1 VTCLSAVTRSMY
13 VDDALPPEQVSAV
26 AEHLRGCSA
35 CSAKV
40 ASLRTERAALRAVL
54 QADDARSKVPAFV
67 PPARSRDFLALALG
81 VLAVAAVAGMFW
93 SAVAQAIPSGL
104 QWLNPFQTGELAE
117 RAISFITFLL
127 SEGNTMLTSALNLVA
142 ATLAVALLAWTTLS
156 LARSRGGAAVLVS
169 LLIVALALP
178 GLSHALEIRHT
189 DGVTTVAT
197 GETID
202 DTVIAVGQTVAV
214 DGTVNGDLL
223 AFGRTVT
230 IRGNVTGNVIT
241 GAESVTVE
249 GTVGGDIVGAGRS
262 VTLHG
267 TRVGRNF
274 FGLGRDLDLDASA
287 DVAGNALTFGDTA
300 HIDGRVGMDL
310 KSFGAN
316 VLVGGNVQRD
326 FEAFA
331 GEVSVLPSGRI
342 GRNVTAHVDAD
353 DKLQI
358 AQGATIGGAVNRQ
371 IVEREQRR
379 NRYLTT
385 GFYVRQMVWLG
396 AAFLTGLLL
405 LWAFPTLRTLSL
417 PSVATALRTGGIG
430 LVAAVVMP
438 IAALLACITIVGI
451 PIGILTFVLGAI
463 GLFFGKTVIAQLVGR
478 ALFQSPAGPPHYAA
492 TLIAGLAIVM
502 IAINLP
508 IVGGIV
514 NFVLTVL
521 GFGMIVTVL
530 LGRYDSGNATA

>member
-13 VDDALPPEQVSAV
+13 ADDALPPEQTA
-26 AEHLRGCSA
+26 AAALHLRGCSA

-40 ASLRTERAALRAVL
+40 ASLRAERVALRAALQTDEAH
-54 QADDARSKVPAFV
+54 AKVPVFV
-67 PPARSRDFLALALG
+67 PPARSRDLLLLTLG
-81 VLAVAAVAGMFW
+81 VLAVAAVAGAFW
-93 SAVAQAIPSGL
+93 TAVAQAIPSGL
-104 QWLNPFQTGELAE
+104 HWLNPFQSGELAE
-117 RAISFITFLL
+117 RAISFIAFLL

-156 LARSRGGAAVLVS
+156 LARGRGSAALLVS
-169 LLIVALALP
+169 LLVAAVALPRP
-178 GLSHALEIRHT
+178 GHAIEVRRGE
-189 DGVTTVAT
+189 GVITVAA

-202 DTVIAVGQTVAV
+202 DSLIAAGQTVAI

-241 GAESVTVE
+241 GAESVTIE
-249 GTVGGDIVGAGRS
+249 GTVGGDIVGAGRG
-262 VTLHG
+262 VTLRG

-274 FGLGRDLDLDASA
+274 FGFGRDLDIDAST
-287 DVAGNALTFGDTA
+287 DVAGNALTFGETA
-300 HIDGRVGMDL
+300 HIDGRVGIDL
-310 KSFGAN
+310 KSFGSN
-316 VLVGGNVQRD
+316 VLVSGNVQRD
-326 FEAFA
+326 FEAYA

-342 GRNVTAHVDAD
+342 GRNVTAHIEAD

-358 AQGATIGGAVNRQ
+358 AEGATIGGATSRQ

-385 GFYVRQMVWLG
+385 GFYVRQVVRTG

-405 LWAFPTLRTLSL
+405 LWAFPVLRTLSL
-417 PSVATALRTGGIG
+417 PTVGAALRSGGIG

-438 IAALLACITIVGI
+438 IAALLACFTIVGI
-451 PIGILTFVLGAI
+451 PIGVLTFIIGAI
-463 GLFFGKTVIAQLVGR
+463 GLYFGKTVIAQMIGR
-478 ALFQSPAGPPHYAA
+478 MLFQSPAGPPHYAA
-492 TLIAGLAIVM
+492 TLIAGLAIVI

-530 LGRYDSGNATA
+530 LGRYNSGNATA

>member
-1 VTCLSAVTRSMY
+1 MTCLSAVTRSMY
-13 VDDALPPEQVSAV
+13 ADDALPPEQMGAV
-26 AEHLRGCSA
+26 TEHLRGCSA

-40 ASLRTERAALRAVL
+40 ASLRAERVALRTAL
-54 QADDARSKVPAFV
+54 QTDDARSKVPAFV
-67 PPARSRDFLALALG
+67 PPARSRDFLALTLG
-81 VLAVAAVAGMFW
+81 VLAVAAVAGVFW
-93 SAVAQAIPSGL
+93 SAVAEAIPSGL

-169 LLIVALALP
+169 LLVAAAALP
-178 GLSHALEIRHT
+178 RPGHAFELRHGE
-189 DGVTTVAT
+189 GVITVAA

-202 DTVIAVGQTVAV
+202 DTLIAVGQTVAI
-214 DGTVNGDLL
+214 DGNVNGDVF
-223 AFGRTVT
+223 AFGRSVT

-241 GAESVTVE
+241 GAETVTIE
-249 GTVGGDIVGAGRS
+249 GAVGGDVVGAGRGVS
-262 VTLHG
+262 LRG
-267 TRVGRNF
+267 THVGRNF
-274 FGLGRDLDLDASA
+274 FGFGRDLALDGSTEVAS
-287 DVAGNALTFGDTA
+287 NALTFGDTLN
-300 HIDGRVGMDL
+300 IDGRVGTDL
-310 KSFGAN
+310 SAVGNN
-316 VLVGGNVQRD
+316 VVVTGNVERD
-326 FEAFA
+326 FVVRADLI
-331 GEVSVLPSGRI
+331 SVLPTARI
-342 GRNVTAHVDAD
+342 GRNVTAHVESN

-358 AQGATIGGAVNRQ
+358 AQGATIGGAVDRK

-385 GFYVRQMVWLG
+385 GFYVRQMVQLG

-417 PSVATALRTGGIG
+417 PTVHAALRSGGIG

-451 PIGILTFVLGAI
+451 PIGILTFMLGAI
-463 GLFFGKTVIAQLVGR
+463 GLYFGKTVIAQVVGR

-530 LGRYDSGNATA
+530 LGRYDSGHAAA